1 MANWG
6 GISYRLGGDE
16 FVVIM
21 NCVNRQK
28 VETMVECI
36 YNEFHKRTIDFLENP
51 DLSIGFAIYDES
63 KDSDFYDVLKRA
75 DEIMYKHKKEKY
87 MREDD

>member
-1 MANWG
+1 
-6 GISYRLGGDE
+6 
-16 FVVIM
+16 
-21 NCVNRQK
+21 
-28 VETMVECI
+28 MVECI